1 MVIVY
6 IILAVLALEFFMIVR
21 KRINLVRRLKRA
33 CKDEGY
39 TLKFLRNRFTSVFFS
54 KGNFD
59 LLIEGPKGNYAVVIL
74 TSRHRRAMWHFFE
87 DIMVIFK
94 RKSFSVLL
102 RGRGRANT
110 TTIATYI
117 KRKGHIK
124 LPFNKISTKYPL
136 HKNVCILNPAPNE
149 VAEVIG
155 NKTVEA
161 GDQHVLRSGFMLFGL
176 SGFIR
181 YISTYDE
188 VFGIKI

>member
-1 MVIVY
+1 
-6 IILAVLALEFFMIVR
+6 
-21 KRINLVRRLKRA
+21 
-33 CKDEGY
+33 
-39 TLKFLRNRFTSVFFS
+39 
-54 KGNFD
+54 
-59 LLIEGPKGNYAVVIL
+59 
-74 TSRHRRAMWHFFE
+74 
-87 DIMVIFK
+87 MVIFK
-94 RKSFSVLL
+94 RKSFSMLP
-102 RGRGRANT
+102 GRGRMNT